1 MNKEL
6 RELLDKFNQKIAMA
20 KGFMEEGE
28 NKDLDKA
35 AKLMDEAD
43 EIKKEF
49 NLKKRLYDKEKEEN
63 TPTEEEYIEKK
74 KENEKKE
81 EENKEKDSIKEFA
94 EAARNL
100 FYTKNTKDMSEDS
113 NLDGGYTVPEDI
125 QTQIEH
131 YREAKFS
138 LRDVV
143 EVKTTTKLKGSKTF
157 KKRSQQTGF
166 SKVGEKGKITG
177 KNTPQFERLEY
188 KIDKYAGYFAVT
200 NELLAD
206 SDADI
211 VSELVSWIGDES
223 RVTGN
228 KLILEEINK
237 KAAVELNGIDDIKKA
252 VNVTLGQAFAP
263 TSKIYTNDDGLQYFD
278 TLKDSDGKY
287 LLSPDPT
294 KPMEMS
300 LNVGARKIPI
310 KVLPNNDLSTTE
322 NKIPVIIGDLYEGI
336 RFMDRQQMNIKASD
350 IAVIGDLNA
359 YEEDV
364 TIFRAIEREDVVTKD
379 NQAFVNGYITVTA

>member
-143 EVKTTTKLKGSKTF
+143 EVKPTTKLKGSRTF

-166 SKVGEKGKITG
+166 TKVGEKGKITG
-177 KNTPQFERLEY
+177 KNTPQFERINY
-188 KIDKYAGYFAVT
+188 KIEKYAGYFAVT
-200 NELLAD
+200 NELLED

-211 VSELVSWIGDES
+211 VSELTAWIGDES

-237 KAAVELNGIDDIKKA
+237 KVAVELKGIDDIKKA

-263 TSKIYTNDDGLQYFD
+263 TSRIYTNDDGLQYFD

-294 KPMEMS
+294 NPMEMS

-310 KVLPNNDLSTTE
+310 KVIPNNDLNTTE

-336 RFMDRQQMNIKASD
+336 RFMDRKQMNIKASD
-350 IAVIGDLNA
+350 VAVIGDLNA
-359 YEEDV
+359 YEEDL
-364 TIFRAIEREDVVTKD
+364 TIFRAIEREDVITKD
-379 NQAFVNGYITVTA
+379 AQAFVNGYITVAE